1 MDLLKYIHFSF
12 QPNKLILY
20 FIVKGFTLITTNG
33 VCQGFWLDYLPY
45 CKDSPEAF
53 INGRSSCAALCAN
66 RASCIGFAFKSA
78 DFSGNSTHC
87 YLYQSEDTTCPSD
100 DWHFE
105 QGTADY
111 VITADELQELN
122 GWQYDGYV
130 CYGKNSGNITLQ
142 FELYI

>member
-1 MDLLKYIHFSF
+1 MIATD
-12 QPNKLILY
+12 
-20 FIVKGFTLITTNG
+20 G
-33 VCQGFWLDYLPY
+33 VCDHRSDYLPY
-45 CKDSPEAF
+45 CKDTPSAF
-53 INGRSSCAALCAN
+53 INDRTSCAACCAN

-78 DFSGNSTHC
+78 VQDSSSGYTTHC

-111 VITADELQELN
+111 MITADELQELN

-130 CYGKNSGNITLQ
+130 CYGKNSGKIALH
-142 FELYI
+142 FEQYI